1 MSFESPIPPKAES
14 LAAPSKAE
22 LLAPPHA
29 EPSAAPPKAESP
41 TPPPKGPKTGRV
53 LLVVGVIAI
62 GAGALAFFG
71 ITNRAKSRQ
80 EVATWTDAQT
90 VPTVRIVRPEHGPA
104 EQELVLPGN
113 VAAFNTG
120 SLFARAS
127 GYITAWHKDIGAHV
141 KKDEV
146 LATISAPDLDQQ
158 LEQAKGQLVQLEAAV
173 QQAQA
178 NAELGKA
185 TDQRTSQLVVQGWQS
200 KQQGDN
206 DRLNAASQA
215 AALSVAKANVVAQ
228 EAAVKRLVELTAFEQ
243 IKAPFD
249 GVVTAR
255 NVDIGD
261 LVNAGGNTGRAL
273 FQIADVHRMRI
284 YVNVPQAFLGELSPG
299 IKATLH
305 LPGQKE
311 TFEAQLVSTSNALV
325 EASRTSLVE
334 LQADNLDGKLWP
346 GAFAEVHF
354 HIPADPN
361 SLTVSLTALIFGA
374 KGMQVAALDAD
385 DKVALKP
392 VVVGRNFGTKV
403 QIESGLAL
411 SDRLVD
417 NPLESIQTGDKV
429 NVANQDPNVVAR
441 DVKAAPNKPPSL

>member
-1 MSFESPIPPKAES
+1 MSSESPAT
-14 LAAPSKAE
+14 
-22 LLAPPHA
+22 
-29 EPSAAPPKAESP
+29 PPKAESP
-41 TPPPKGPKTGRV
+41 STPAKAPKTGRV
-53 LLVVGVIAI
+53 LLLVSILAI
-62 GAGALAFFG
+62 GAAGLAFFG

-90 VPTVRIVRPEHGPA
+90 IPTVRIVSPEHGPA

-127 GYITAWHKDIGAHV
+127 GYIAAWHKDIGAHV
-141 KKDEV
+141 TKDEV

-158 LEQAKGQLVQLEAAV
+158 LEQAKGQLVQLQAAV

-178 NAELGKA
+178 NAELGRA
-185 TDQRTSQLVVQGWQS
+185 TDVRTSQLVVQGWQS

-228 EAAVKRLVELTAFEQ
+228 QAAVKRLEELTAFEA

-249 GVVTAR
+249 GVVTVR
-255 NVDIGD
+255 NVNIGD
-261 LVNAGGNTGRAL
+261 LVDAGGNTGRAL
-273 FQIADVHRMRI
+273 YQIADIHRMRI
-284 YVNVPQAFLGELSPG
+284 YVNVPQAFLSELAPG
-299 IKATLH
+299 ITATLR

-311 TFEAQLVSTSNALV
+311 TFEAQLVSTSNALA
-325 EASRTSLVE
+325 ENSRTSLVE
-334 LQADNLDGKLWP
+334 LQADNPDNKLWP

-354 HIPADPN
+354 HIPADSN
-361 SLTVSLTALIFGA
+361 TLTVPLTALYFGA

-392 VVVGRNFGTKV
+392 VVVGRNFGAKV
-403 QIESGLAL
+403 QIESGLTL

-417 NPLESIQTGDKV
+417 SPLESTQTGDKV
-429 NVANQDPNVVAR
+429 NVANPDPNMVAR
-441 DVKAAPNKPPSL
+441 DAKAAPSKPPSL

>member
-1 MSFESPIPPKAES
+1 MSTESPPALPEAES
-14 LAAPSKAE
+14 RA
-22 LLAPPHA
+22 
-29 EPSAAPPKAESP
+29 KAESP
-41 TPPPKGPKTGRV
+41 APPRKAESPATPAKAPKTGRV
-53 LLVVGVIAI
+53 LLVVGILAI
-62 GAGALAFFG
+62 GAAGLAFFG

-90 VPTVRIVRPEHGPA
+90 VPTVRVVRPEHGPT

-127 GYITAWHKDIGAHV
+127 GYISAWHKDIGAHV
-141 KKDEV
+141 TKDEV

-158 LEQAKGQLVQLEAAV
+158 LEQARAQLVQLQAAV

-178 NAELGKA
+178 NAELGNA
-185 TDQRTSQLVVQGWQS
+185 TNQRTSQLVVQGWQS

-206 DRLNAASQA
+206 DRLNAAAQS
-215 AALSVAKANVVAQ
+215 AALSVAKGNVVAQ
-228 EAAVKRLVELTAFEQ
+228 QAAVKRLEELTAFEE

-273 FQIADVHRMRI
+273 FQVADVHRMRI
-284 YVNVPQAFLGELSPG
+284 YVQVPQAFLAELAPG
-299 IKATLH
+299 VKATLH
-305 LPGQKE
+305 LPGLKE
-311 TFEAQLVSTSNALV
+311 TFEAQLVSTSNAV
-325 EASRTSLVE
+325 TETSRTSLVE
-334 LQADNLDGKLWP
+334 LQADNHDGKLWP

-354 HIPADPN
+354 HVPADPN
-361 SLTVSLTALIFGA
+361 TFTVPLTALVFGA
-374 KGMQVAALDAD
+374 KGMQVAALDGD
-385 DKVALKP
+385 DKVLLKP
-392 VVVGRNFGTKV
+392 VTVGRNFGTKV
-403 QIESGLAL
+403 QIESGLSL

-417 NPLESIQTGDKV
+417 SPLESIQTGDKV
-429 NVANQDPNVVAR
+429 NVTNQDPNMVAR
-441 DVKAAPNKPPSL
+441 DVKAAPSKPPNL

>member
-1 MSFESPIPPKAES
+1 MSS
-14 LAAPSKAE
+14 
-22 LLAPPHA
+22 
-29 EPSAAPPKAESP
+29 ESP
-41 TPPPKGPKTGRV
+41 TTTPKAPKTRRV
-53 LLVVGVIAI
+53 LLVICILAI
-62 GAGALAFFG
+62 GAAGLAFFG
-71 ITNRAKSRQ
+71 ITNRATSRQ

-90 VPTVRIVRPEHGPA
+90 IATVRVVRPEHGPA

-127 GYITAWHKDIGAHV
+127 GYITAWHKDIGDHV
-141 KKDEV
+141 AKDEV

-158 LEQAKGQLVQLEAAV
+158 LEQARGQLVQLQAAV

-228 EAAVKRLVELTAFEQ
+228 QAAVKRLEELTAFEE

-261 LVNAGGNTGRAL
+261 LVNAGGNTGRAM
-273 FQIADVHRMRI
+273 FQVADVHRMRI
-284 YVNVPQAFLGELSPG
+284 YVNVPQAFLGELAPG

-325 EASRTSLVE
+325 ESSRTSLVE
-334 LQADNLDGKLWP
+334 LQADNPDNKLWP
-346 GAFAEVHF
+346 GAFTEVHF
-354 HIPADPN
+354 HIPADAN
-361 SLTVSLTALIFGA
+361 TLTVPLTALVFGA
-374 KGMQVAALDAD
+374 KGMEVAALDAD

-392 VVVGRNFGTKV
+392 VVVGRNFGNKV
-403 QIESGLAL
+403 QIESGLSL

-417 NPLESIQTGDKV
+417 SPLESTQTGDKV
-429 NVANQDPNVVAR
+429 SVTNQDPNMVAR
-441 DVKAAPNKPPSL
+441 DVKAAPNKAPNL

>member
-1 MSFESPIPPKAES
+1 MSSESPATPPK
-14 LAAPSKAE
+14 
-22 LLAPPHA
+22 
-29 EPSAAPPKAESP
+29 PKMR
-41 TPPPKGPKTGRV
+41 RV
-53 LLVVGVIAI
+53 LLVICVFAI
-62 GAGALAFFG
+62 GAVGLAVSG
-71 ITNRAKSRQ
+71 IMDRAKSRQ
-80 EVATWTDAQT
+80 EVAAWTNAQT
-90 VPTVRIVRPEHGPA
+90 IPTVRIVLPERSPA

-127 GYITAWHKDIGAHV
+127 GYIAVWNKDIGAHV
-141 KKDEV
+141 TKGEV

-158 LEQAKGQLVQLEAAV
+158 LEQAKGQLVQLLAAV

-178 NAELGKA
+178 NAELGHA

-206 DRLNAASQA
+206 DRLNAASQLA
-215 AALSVAKANVVAQ
+215 GLAVAKANVAAQ
-228 EAAVKRLVELTAFEQ
+228 QSAVNRLEELIAFEE

-261 LVNAGGNTGRAL
+261 LVNAGGNTGRAM
-273 FQIADVHRMRI
+273 FQVSDIHRMRI
-284 YVNVPQAFLGELSPG
+284 FVNVPQAFLGELAPG

-311 TFEAQLVSTSNALV
+311 TFEAQLVSTSNALA
-325 EASRTSLVE
+325 ETSRTALVE
-334 LQADNLDGKLWP
+334 LQADNPDGKLWP

-361 SLTVSLTALIFGA
+361 TLSVPLTALFFGA
-374 KGMQVAALDAD
+374 KGMEVAALDGD
-385 DKVALKP
+385 DKVVLKT
-392 VVVGRNFGTKV
+392 VVVGRNLGNRV
-403 QIESGLAL
+403 QIESGLFP

-417 NPLESIQTGDKV
+417 SPLESTQTGDKV
-429 NVANQDPNVVAR
+429 TVANPDPNMIAR

>member
-1 MSFESPIPPKAES
+1 MSSDSPTTPPKA
-14 LAAPSKAE
+14 
-22 LLAPPHA
+22 
-29 EPSAAPPKAESP
+29 
-41 TPPPKGPKTGRV
+41 PKTGRV
-53 LLVVGVIAI
+53 LLVVCILAV
-62 GAGALAFFG
+62 GAGGLAFFG

-80 EVATWTDAQT
+80 EGATWTDAQT
-90 VPTVRIVRPEHGPA
+90 VPTVRIVRPERGPA

-127 GYITAWHKDIGAHV
+127 GYITVWHKDIGAHV
-141 KKDEV
+141 TKDEV

-158 LEQAKGQLVQLEAAV
+158 LEQARGQLVQLQAAV

-178 NAELGKA
+178 NADLGRA
-185 TDQRTSQLVVQGWQS
+185 TDVRTSQLVVQGWQS

-228 EAAVKRLVELTAFEQ
+228 QAAVKRLEELTAFEE

-273 FQIADVHRMRI
+273 FQVADIHRMRI
-284 YVNVPQAFLGELSPG
+284 FVNVPQAFLGELAPG

-311 TFEAQLVSTSNALV
+311 TFEAQLASTSNALA
-325 EASRTSLVE
+325 ETSRTALVE
-334 LQADNLDGKLWP
+334 LQADNPDGKLWP

-361 SLTVSLTALIFGA
+361 TLFVPLTALVFGPH
-374 KGMQVAALDAD
+374 GMQVAALDAD
-385 DKVALKP
+385 DKVVLKP
-392 VVVGRNFGTKV
+392 VVVGRNLGNKV
-403 QIESGLAL
+403 QIESGLLLA
-411 SDRLVD
+411 DRLVD
-417 NPLESIQTGDKV
+417 SPPGSPQTGDKV
-429 NVANQDPNVVAR
+429 NVANPDPNMVAR
-441 DVKAAPNKPPSL
+441 DAKAAPMKPPNL